1 MPIAALFLTI
11 VLGVFA
17 FSHSAL
23 AQGAATGG
31 TKDSGAPTMVF
42 PIRPRDEPARP
53 TAVPNRSHRAH
64 PPIWLRRGYY
74 YHVHRR

>member
-1 MPIAALFLTI
+1 MPIAVLFLMI
-11 VLGVFA
+11 AFVSA
-17 FSHSAL
+17 FSQPAM

-53 TAVPNRSHRAH
+53 TAVPNRSHRPH
-64 PPIWLRRGYY
+64 PSIRLRRGYY

>member
-11 VLGVFA
+11 VLCTAA

-31 TKDSGAPTMVF
+31 TKDRPSPTMVF
-42 PIRPRDEPARP
+42 PIRPRDEPATL
-53 TAVPNRSHRAH
+53 TAVPNKPRRPH
-64 PPIWLRRGYY
+64 PTVRLRQNYY
-74 YHVHRR
+74 YRIHR